1 MALTNYG
8 TVRAAALD
16 WSWTTGSLTDTI
28 MANDIFPI
36 VQSQMYQGDKTAG
49 MQPIEPLRIRAMV
62 SSGTLTPATGGV
74 VTIST
79 GVSASWLEFIE
90 MVPVYNYAYAMDYVE
105 PWTFRKQVEALSST
119 QAPQTIYTVEG
130 DKLYV
135 APASLGTISAT
146 WYQKFTALTNDSA
159 TDWIITNAPQVY
171 LYGMIAQ
178 GCLYTQDDRY
188 GQFRTMFAGAIKAL
202 NDTDQQQRASG
213 SRTVARP
220 RVVI

>member
-28 MANDIFPI
+28 MANDIFPL
-36 VQSQMYQGDKTAG
+36 VQSQMYWGDNTAG
-49 MQPIEPLRIRAMV
+49 MQRVPPLRIRSMV
-62 SSGTLTPATGGV
+62 TTGTLTPATGGT

-79 GVSASWLEFIE
+79 GVSSTWLEFIE
-90 MVPVYNYAYAMDYVE
+90 LVPTYNYARSLTYME
-105 PWTFRKQVEALSST
+105 PWSFRKQVDALNSAA
-119 QAPQTIYTVEG
+119 APQLIYTVEG
-130 DKLYV
+130 DTLYL
-135 APASLGTISAT
+135 APENTGTVTAA
-146 WYQKFTALTNDSA
+146 WYAKFAALSSDSA

-171 LYGMIAQ
+171 LYGAIAQ

-188 GQFRTMFAGAIKAL
+188 QQYRALFAGAIKAL

-213 SRTVARP
+213 SRNVARP
-220 RVVI
+220 RSVI